1 MRSQTQEERT
11 PSGRVVIPIYVE
23 LTDNEYNAFVKKY
36 HEAYGHWDEYVHDI
50 SITRSEIPKHY
61 DIAKSLNAHKTST
74 LFRWLFKL

>member
-1 MRSQTQEERT
+1 MWSHESEVHS
-11 PSGRVVIPIYVE
+11 PSNSITIPIYVE
-23 LTDNEYNAFVKKY
+23 LTDDEYNAFVKKY

-61 DIAKSLNAHKTST
+61 DITKSLNAHKTST

>member
-23 LTDNEYNAFVKKY
+23 LTDNEYDAFMKKY
-36 HEAYGHWDEYVHDI
+36 HEAYGSWDKYVHHI
-50 SITRSEIPKHY
+50 SITRSELPKHY
-61 DIAKSLNAHKTST
+61 DITKSSNAYKTST